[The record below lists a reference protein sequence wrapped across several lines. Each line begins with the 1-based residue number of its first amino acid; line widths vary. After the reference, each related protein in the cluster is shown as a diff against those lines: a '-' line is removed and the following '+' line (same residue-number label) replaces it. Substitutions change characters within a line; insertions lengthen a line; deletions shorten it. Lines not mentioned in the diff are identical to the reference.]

1 MKSSTCAVLIL
12 FVPLAIAGCAA
23 EVQTTDDSHRVSV
36 ETPKIETGDQPVD
49 LDPRTDDDIDI
60 DTPAPGD
67 R

>member
-1 MKSSTCAVLIL
+1 MMTVGKLAMTFLAVAASGCSGKVSTTNDSTRIE
-12 FVPLAIAGCAA
+12 A
-23 EVQTTDDSHRVSV
+23 EGPKV
-36 ETPKIETGDQPVD
+36 EVGEEKPD